1 MSATTALT
9 DIKDAIL
16 DLQASDYN
24 TYDRPLKRL
33 ARALEDDDL
42 TAINN
47 ELKAGL
53 DFDAFLAQGEGRGG
67 MGGDTLNWPVDK
79 VQELGLTLIMIERGA
94 ADPDWFLNFA
104 HNFYHAG
111 SKHIAVIRKV
121 ISSAIIPFGRDYRS
135 FVETHIK
142 PTKAKVDNG
151 ADTTKVFIVHGHED
165 APREMVAR
173 YIESLGLKAIIL
185 HEQTNRGMTIIEKLE
200 AFSDVGF
207 AVILFTPDD
216 VGRAVT
222 ETVENPR
229 ARQNVVLE
237 LGYFMGKLGRGKVC
251 AIRKGDIE
259 WPSDYGGVVWTSF
272 DDAGGWKQAL
282 ASELDAAG
290 YDIDFNAV
298 MKKKRAD

>member
-1 MSATTALT
+1 
-9 DIKDAIL
+9 
-16 DLQASDYN
+16 
-24 TYDRPLKRL
+24 
-33 ARALEDDDL
+33 
-42 TAINN
+42 
-47 ELKAGL
+47 
-53 DFDAFLAQGEGRGG
+53 
-67 MGGDTLNWPVDK
+67 
-79 VQELGLTLIMIERGA
+79 
-94 ADPDWFLNFA
+94 
-104 HNFYHAG
+104 
-111 SKHIAVIRKV
+111 
-121 ISSAIIPFGRDYRS
+121 
-135 FVETHIK
+135 
-142 PTKAKVDNG
+142 
-151 ADTTKVFIVHGHED
+151 
-165 APREMVAR
+165 MVAR